1 MNNLILFA
9 FAFKEGYNTSIQL
22 SKTADSSTTEMY
34 LKNLFVSSVSAKR
47 NNPDDDCMIT
57 VNEPL
62 SDAWTKRFEE
72 NGITVSVI
80 EFSSYVIPKEFP
92 WSLAFFKLCVLDTLV
107 KEGKYDR
114 YLLLDADTFTTGSYQ
129 SMWNESDFGV
139 CLYPLG
145 HDFSHPDRDIIR
157 RDFMRLYP
165 KEAKKLPITH
175 YGGEYVCGSKA
186 YLEIF
191 LATCAEIFG
200 KVEATGFKVEEKI
213 GDESVWSIAASLL
226 GDRIPI
232 IAGTPYLFRFWTE
245 DFYLTSTLT
254 VSNPVCI
261 WHLPSEKPT
270 GMLRLYRYFMKKNT
284 FPNVLLAAKM
294 VGMRKPT
301 RPMNVYTFSNKV
313 RGKLNKWF
321 S

>member
-1 MNNLILFA
+1 MNNLIVFA

-22 SKTADSSTTEMY
+22 AKTADSHTTQMY
-34 LKNLFVSSVSAKR
+34 LQNLFVASVSAVR
-47 NNPDDDCMIT
+47 NNPEDTCLIA

-62 SDAWTKRFEE
+62 SEEWVKRFESE
-72 NGITVSVI
+72 GVSVRVVP
-80 EFSSYVIPKEFP
+80 FTSYVIPKEFP

-107 KEGKYDR
+107 KEGKYDH
-114 YLLLDADTFTTGSYQ
+114 YLLLDADTYTTKSYKE
-129 SMWNESDFGV
+129 MWQESDFGV

-145 HDFSHPDRDIIR
+145 HDFSHPDREIIR
-157 RDFMRLYP
+157 RDFVKLYP
-165 KEAKKLPITH
+165 QEAKTLPITH
-175 YGGEYVCGSKA
+175 YGGEYVCGSRA
-186 YLEIF
+186 NLELF
-191 LATCAEIFG
+191 LAKCAEIFG
-200 KVEATGFKVEEKI
+200 KVEATGFQVENKI

-226 GDRIPI
+226 GESLPI

-261 WHLPSEKPT
+261 WHLPQEKPT
-270 GMLRLYRYFMKKNT
+270 GMLRLYRYYMQKKT
-284 FPNVLLAAKM
+284 FPNVYLASKM

-301 RPMNVYTFSNKV
+301 RPMNIYTFSNKV
-313 RGKLNKWF
+313 RGKFKKWF